1 IVHYYASLSDEAEQS
16 LVLGNVLPPI
26 TNRLTD
32 SRIANKDQ
40 IDFQTAQRMDYPN
53 EHLPY
58 NQYRHK

>member
-16 LVLGNVLPPI
+16 LVFGNVLPPI
-26 TNRLTD
+26 SNRLTE

-40 IDFQTAQRMDYPN
+40 IDFQTAQQMDYPN

-58 NQYRHK
+58 NQYRRK